1 MPQAY
6 TRLLSSQK
14 DTCTRVFNFRSANFI
29 DRDFAKNVH
38 CGPTYKVVW
47 MVGPRKGQNFFS
59 RLTLRDLAL
68 WSWASRSYGEVAS
81 PSEAWREADMAACAA
96 VSLSLP
102 GRHRSSQ
109 LYRDEQRRGHDRP
122 SYRRE
127 SQPRSMVLIKTISR
141 QKCQHCSAACE
152 SPRAYSTT
160 VHGVLC

>member
-1 MPQAY
+1 MES
-6 TRLLSSQK
+6 LSSAQK
-14 DTCTRVFNFRSANFI
+14 GNLWVDARMKYS
-29 DRDFAKNVH
+29 
-38 CGPTYKVVW
+38 PTYKVVW
-47 MVGPRKGQNFFS
+47 MVGPRKGQNFFW
-59 RLTLRDLAL
+59 RLTLRDLSL

-81 PSEAWREADMAACAA
+81 PSEAWREDDMAACAA
-96 VSLSLP
+96 VSSSLP

-122 SYRRE
+122 SLRRE
-127 SQPRSMVLIKTISR
+127 SQPRSTVLIKTFSW

>member
-1 MPQAY
+1 MRESLASG
-6 TRLLSSQK
+6 TSRRLLSSRCSLRMK
-14 DTCTRVFNFRSANFI
+14 YS
-29 DRDFAKNVH
+29 
-38 CGPTYKVVW
+38 PTYKVVR

-122 SYRRE
+122 SQRRE
-127 SQPRSMVLIKTISR
+127 SQPRSTVLIKTISR

>member
-1 MPQAY
+1 MGG
-6 TRLLSSQK
+6 L
-14 DTCTRVFNFRSANFI
+14 
-29 DRDFAKNVH
+29 
-38 CGPTYKVVW
+38 CGAWLCGERHRPSPHGPRCEIGATGPHRMKYSPTYKVVW

-68 WSWASRSYGEVAS
+68 CSWASRSYGEVAS

-122 SYRRE
+122 SLRRE
-127 SQPRSMVLIKTISR
+127 SQPRSTVLIKTISR